1 EVAKADKSH
10 RFLDLCRLKGLGRQ
24 GRRRVFVVGAKVVEG
39 VVCLV
44 IDKGFQAGMEAP
56 ATSSTLAEHKRSVE
70 RQDRM
75 KTAAE

>member
-1 EVAKADKSH
+1 M
-10 RFLDLCRLKGLGRQ
+10 
-24 GRRRVFVVGAKVVEG
+24 FVVGAKVVEG

-44 IDKGFQAGMEAP
+44 IDKCFQAGMEAP